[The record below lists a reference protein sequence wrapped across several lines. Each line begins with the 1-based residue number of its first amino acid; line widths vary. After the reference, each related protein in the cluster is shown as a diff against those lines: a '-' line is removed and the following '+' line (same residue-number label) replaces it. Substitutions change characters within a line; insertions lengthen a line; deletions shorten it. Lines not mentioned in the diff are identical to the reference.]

1 MTSVSEARDPAI
13 RKQIARGRKRVI
25 LPIGS
30 VEQHGAHLP
39 VATDVIIAEEIAR
52 RVSTKLYS
60 GSAPA
65 SGA

>member
-52 RVSTKLYS
+52 RGPSQQAAGFSRLC
-60 GSAPA
+60 
-65 SGA
+65 